1 MTSDKVHEQ
10 SWPKWDSKNLTLILE
25 TLKAVLHDIYVVP
38 AIKAERSQKI
48 GNLLKEVKGK
58 PPTIT

>member
-25 TLKAVLHDIYVVP
+25 TLKAILHDIYVVP
-38 AIKAERSQKI
+38 
-48 GNLLKEVKGK
+48 EVKKDRSRRIRELRSEINTPK
-58 PPTIT
+58 PG